1 MLQAKVRY
9 RDCNIKIEFYKKAE
23 SNKMGD
29 KLPPIKLK
37 QNE

>member
-1 MLQAKVRY
+1 MLQAKIRHRAY
-9 RDCNIKIEFYKKAE
+9 NNKIGLYKKAE